1 MPQIKKQPKKV
12 AMPAISKAQAPS
24 VFAKL
29 VGAAK
34 TYDQA
39 WAVVRKA
46 FPRKQWGKV
55 RDVTQALSKYKTLR
69 AAFVAMHGKK
79 EKRAKSEQQRA
90 A

>member
-1 MPQIKKQPKKV
+1 
-12 AMPAISKAQAPS
+12 MPAISKAQAPS

-29 VGAAK
+29 VSAAK

-39 WAVVRKA
+39 WAFGRKA

-55 RDVTQALSKYKTLR
+55 RDITRALSKYKTLR
-69 AAFVAMHGKK
+69 AAFNALHEKK
-79 EKRAKSEQQRA
+79 GAKRAAKAELQRA